1 MLPVSPSPETAG
13 FSLMELEAALTAV
26 AVGLSFAFPRIANPL
41 FESLERQFA
50 RLARRP
56 FLSVL
61 VVGFST
67 LLLRLAILPLLPIPV
82 PFTADDYS
90 NVLAADTFA
99 HGRLTNPTPPM
110 WIHFES
116 MHVDMKPTYMSMYF
130 PGEGLVLA
138 AGKLLF
144 GHFWLAMPVAA
155 ALMCAAICWMLQG
168 WLPPSWALLGGFIAV
183 LRLGVFSYW
192 TNTYHTAG
200 TISALGGALVLGAFP
215 RFQKT
220 PRTVYAL
227 LMALGA
233 ISLALSRPYEGMLL
247 CLSAG
252 GALVYWARK
261 SHPDARLL
269 LRAALPALALLAAG
283 AAWMGYYDA
292 RVFGSPL
299 TLPYTVNRATYALA
313 PYYVWQKPRP
323 EPLYH
328 HAEMR
333 RFYEVDELQDYYRVH
348 SWSGFPA
355 MTLVKALRGI
365 LFFSGIAL
373 VPPLFMLP
381 WTMRDRRVR
390 LLVISLVVL
399 AAGMS
404 IEIYLFPHYL
414 APFTAAF
421 YALGMQSM
429 RHLWHWTP
437 GDKPVGMEI
446 ARFTVF
452 ICVLMAVVRIFDRQ
466 LNCPVPGYPV
476 STWIC
481 NWFGPDHF
489 VPERARVEQELS
501 RNPGGQLAIVRYAAT
516 HDPIQE
522 WVYNGADID
531 GAKVIWARAMDS
543 TDDEELIRY
552 YKDRK
557 AWLIQPDEPGAEII
571 PYPVPHQVTAASVQG
586 RNSFERVGK

>member
-1 MLPVSPSPETAG
+1 MLSVPSSSETAG
-13 FSLMELEAALTAV
+13 FSLLGLEAAFTAV
-26 AVGLSFAFPRIANPL
+26 AVGLSFAFPRIANPA
-41 FESLERQFA
+41 FEGVERSFA

-56 FLSVL
+56 ILSVL

-67 LLLRLAILPLLPIPV
+67 LVLRLAILPLLPIPV

-90 NVLAADTFA
+90 NVLAADTFV

-130 PGEGLVLA
+130 PAEGLVLA
-138 AGKLLF
+138 AGKMLF
-144 GHFWLAMPVAA
+144 GRFWLAMPVAA
-155 ALMCAAICWMLQG
+155 ALMCAGICWMLQG
-168 WLPPSWALLGGFIAV
+168 WLPPSWALLGGFLAV

-200 TISALGGALVLGAFP
+200 PIAALGGALVLGALP
-215 RFQKT
+215 RFRKR
-220 PRTVYAL
+220 PRIAYAL
-227 LMALGA
+227 LMAFGTVL
-233 ISLALSRPYEGMLL
+233 LALSRPYEGMLL
-247 CLSAG
+247 CLTAIA
-252 GALVYWARK
+252 ALVYWGGK
-261 SHPDARLL
+261 GRLNTKL
-269 LRAALPALALLAAG
+269 VLRAALPALALLSAG
-283 AAWMGYYDA
+283 AVWMGYYDA

-348 SWSGFPA
+348 SWSGFPK

-373 VPPLFMLP
+373 LPPLFMLP
-381 WTMRDRRVR
+381 WALRDRRVR
-390 LLVISLVVL
+390 VLVISLGVL
-399 AAGMS
+399 AAGMA

-421 YALGMQSM
+421 YGLGMQSL
-429 RHLWHWTP
+429 RHLWHWSP
-437 GDKPVGMEI
+437 GDKPVGMAN
-446 ARFTVF
+446 ARFTVL
-452 ICVLMAVVRIFDRQ
+452 ICVVMAGIRVFDRQ

-489 VPERARVEQELS
+489 VPERARVEKELAQ
-501 RNPGGQLAIVRYAAT
+501 NPGGQLAIVRYSAT

-543 TDDEELIRY
+543 TEDEELIRY

-557 AWLIQPDEPGAEII
+557 AWLIQPDSPGEEITD
-571 PYPVPHQVTAASVQG
+571 YPVPQQVTAASG
-586 RNSFERVGK
+586 R